1 MTQSKC
7 RSIVTMLCCVLGSS
21 YGLAQTSTTLSY
33 NGSDKV
39 IKNPERGLSYK
50 AGYVDLFVDGYS
62 YDGAVSYQ
70 WTHEFPNTANTTPP
84 SFISR
89 FRKDAINH
97 VQELPIGYK
106 FKSTAPGGLITVSS
120 DLDLPLQGNDEL
132 QISFPSPMNSSYDN
146 SSDLVIIHYT
156 DNTGNSR
163 TVKYKA
169 FWNGIAGNY
178 NGGYGDFVQAYDNT
192 IFSKI
197 NIRNISGIGGQ
208 IQSFYVF
215 QNDNIAGNAP
225 LEIDMNEP
233 VTLELRS
240 DIEAFTINHI
250 DRSGVLESRRECSSP
265 HIEQAADQLNDFEVR
280 TELSYNQI
288 PIDLSTGSLSTPF
301 GNQITYNNS
310 NHTLNI
316 TGAFFDTQTHQQASN
331 NNIELDPC
339 YIEENGISLVELE
352 EYIHFSEDNITASS
366 PEYQLETVSIN
377 RTNNAFN
384 QIKNYGLKAHQVT
397 NSDFKMTANNHL
409 YNVPDDA
416 HFAYLQNIMDETN
429 TEIYSA
435 NNSLVALNTLGWI
448 KDQEDASLYRL
459 SPTWLKTS
467 KDKHYLH
474 SGQDAYYSE
483 FLPNEE
489 NTLRSSHQRSL
500 FRYSAAAF
508 NPNFTGN
515 GFQSGGIAAHNNIQH
530 YQETIMKKVKNYF
543 PNKKMLTDMVIAW
556 EHKFTYPQNGGS
568 YDDPTE
574 DEFDVNPN
582 LGYYDDMFATTYNY
596 LGTICDTP
604 QFYIISSGD
613 TISKDF
619 IQNTKRDLFVLGKY
633 SDNFWMHADMPL
645 YFDDVTFGQSFGA
658 MAGNWTN
665 NPQFNY
671 EALKGILTASDD
683 EQNPFLAAKKLFRFN
698 YTSFDVT
705 YNNSETLG
713 KNIFEFVEPNGNG
726 AIDKWKNTPMTQENA
741 EEYQL
746 PFSTGYFTHDNKSV
760 FDYIRDHL
768 GYRLELQNLETTV
781 QGSNLKA
788 KFHVQN
794 RGFSAPKNPR
804 QIYAVLLNE
813 QGQQVQS
820 IPVNIDEN
828 GWLSWTTDANLD
840 NKKSQITGSNYTD
853 YTLED
858 DFLAVNYNT
867 HTVEATFDMSGLT
880 TYANYSIALWMPDP
894 SADLNTASNQVDYAV
909 KLANRPISI
918 GARGENIVASFKRGV
933 GGMNLPSKFI
943 SANTMM
949 INQDATWSSLTELN
963 RDITIPNGRTL
974 TITGTLKM
982 PQGSKIQVQKGGKL
996 IVDGGTITSNCDAP
1010 WQGIDV
1016 FADDQLN
1023 QMNSSGQGRVELKN
1037 NARIEYAVDG
1047 VNLIGR
1053 NQNGDIAWGTSGGIL
1068 FAENTT
1074 FYNCRRGI
1082 AFMAYTNYNSTYTT
1096 VRRNKGAI
1104 TNCTFKFTD
1113 EFNDLYGYNA
1123 YGEQYHPVGISM
1135 WGVDRVLVK
1144 GCEFINE
1151 MTTFN
1156 TNDVAHN
1163 KYDGHGIICVDAS
1176 PNIQP
1181 VYSSNTIPA
1190 TPTAWNSFEGFDI
1203 GVYKVN
1209 LDGGTSPIKI
1219 KDNDFSEN
1227 RAGIYIENSPFA
1239 TVVLND
1245 INVPNLSFGTTTGEV
1260 KAAGIYLTGASNFEV
1275 EENTFVGNGASS
1287 TQHDGGLIVEN
1298 MYATGPHNVN
1308 VYNNTFDKLGFGF
1321 LAYGENGDSYNDNG
1335 VPTSRGLELG
1345 CNDFG
1350 QDDNNYQD
1358 WYIHEQSSI
1367 SPVQGSGN
1375 SPTGNR
1381 FSDDP
1386 ITSNSEGHI
1395 FIGQGSFE
1403 VTEYF
1408 HFDDNNHEPTE
1419 IDLTEVDPT
1428 NTGLSFSQ
1436 STHCPSNF
1444 AQDGG
1449 ITVSDLD
1456 NHYTDYEIKEVEL
1469 FQLKTSYKD
1478 ILNGG
1483 IKPQIMDI
1491 LLDEDKTSQ
1500 EVRDELINGS
1510 PYLDNEILIAAINRE
1525 IPLTQWHLTEVLV
1538 WNSRLSRDVMN
1549 ALYEA
1554 QPLTPYQYNLVVN
1567 ADNGSQRL
1575 LLEMDIHEKQME
1587 LARLKSDYLLKVW
1600 ENDEVNFYDEV
1611 IKVYEDEE
1619 TEFAVANCINA
1630 ELSKKNY
1637 AGATSRLNTFIQSNS
1652 NTDFQTYYDF
1662 KINLKQSGRNWLQLN
1677 NDEIRTLDDL
1687 EASNHPFIA
1696 PKIENIKRFINGDNQ
1711 TFTPLPIDLTQPQ
1724 TKKAYVGKPSD
1735 ESFENILE
1743 VKYLSGEQNLMFI
1756 STKPGARFT
1765 IVNALGQVVEAG
1777 EMSNAVEYKDVSY
1790 LQSGVYHI
1798 RLTSNNVNKTQHGKF
1813 VVR

>member
-1 MTQSKC
+1 MTELKC
-7 RSIVTMLCCVLGSS
+7 RSIITMLCCVLGSS

-106 FKSTAPGGLITVSS
+106 FKSTAPDGLITVSS

-132 QISFPSPMNSSYDN
+132 HINLLSPLNSTYANIAHISIS
-146 SSDLVIIHYT
+146 YT
-156 DNTGNSR
+156 DHSGVQQEINYIPEFNGVKGIDVVGGGIFTYPINLPSLESLILRNTTPGVNPNK
-163 TVKYKA
+163 VY
-169 FWNGIAGNY
+169 
-178 NGGYGDFVQAYDNT
+178 
-192 IFSKI
+192 
-197 NIRNISGIGGQ
+197 
-208 IQSFYVF
+208 YVF
-215 QNDNIAGNAP
+215 DNYTSGNQANLLINTNYP
-225 LEIDMNEP
+225 VIFKIHSAIDG
-233 VTLELRS
+233 
-240 DIEAFTINHI
+240 FTVNHI

-301 GNQITYNNS
+301 GNQITYNNT
-310 NHTLNI
+310 NHTLNFAD
-316 TGAFFDTQTHQQASN
+316 AFFDTQTYQQGSQN
-331 NNIELDPC
+331 DIELDQC

-352 EYIHFSEDNITASS
+352 EYIHFSEENITAPS
-366 PEYQLETVSIN
+366 PQYQLESASIN

-384 QIKNYGLKAHQVT
+384 QIKSFGLKAHQVT
-397 NSDFKMTANNHL
+397 NSDFKMTANNHI

-416 HFAYLQNIMDETN
+416 HFTYLQNIMDETN
-429 TEIYSA
+429 TEIYSG

-474 SGQDAYYSE
+474 SGQDVYYSE

-500 FRYSAAAF
+500 FRYSASDE
-508 NPNFTGN
+508 NPNFSGS
-515 GFQSGGIAAHNNIQH
+515 GFQTTAIADDDGIQH
-530 YQETIMKKVKNYF
+530 YQESVMKKIKGYF
-543 PNKKMLTDMVIAW
+543 PKRKMLTDMTIAW
-556 EHKFTYPQNGGS
+556 EHKFTYPQNGGT

-582 LGYYDDMFATTYNY
+582 LGYYDDMFGTTYDY
-596 LGTICDTP
+596 LGTICDVP
-604 QFYIISSGD
+604 QSYIPGVI
-613 TISKDF
+613 TDF
-619 IQNTKRDLFVLGKY
+619 PEVEKRDLYTLGKY

-645 YFDDVTFGQSFGA
+645 YFDDATFEQSFGE
-658 MAGNWTN
+658 MSGNWTN
-665 NPQFNY
+665 NPQFDY
-671 EALKGILTASDD
+671 EALKGMLTASDD

-698 YTSFDVT
+698 YTSFDIT
-705 YNNSETLG
+705 YNNSETIG
-713 KNIFEFVEPNGNG
+713 KNIFEFVEPGENDG
-726 AIDKWKNTPMTQENA
+726 AVDKWKNTPMTQA
-741 EEYQL
+741 DADQYQL
-746 PFSTGYFTHDNKSV
+746 PYSTGYFTLNNKSV

-781 QGSNLKA
+781 QGNNLKA

-804 QIYAVLLNE
+804 QIYAVLLDE

-840 NKKSQITGSNYTD
+840 NKKSQVTGTNYTD
-853 YTLED
+853 YTLD
-858 DFLAVNYNT
+858 ANFDPINYNT

-880 TYANYSIALWMPDP
+880 TYATYSIALWMPDP
-894 SADLNTASNQVDYAV
+894 STNLNTASNQVDYAV

-933 GGMNLPSKFI
+933 GQMNLPSKFI

-996 IVDGGTITSNCDAP
+996 IVDGGTITSNCNAP

-1053 NQNGDIAWGTSGGIL
+1053 TQNGDIAWGTSGGIL

-1096 VRRNKGAI
+1096 VRRNKGTI

-1135 WGVDRVLVK
+1135 WEVDRVLVK

-1163 KYDGHGIICVDAS
+1163 RYDGHGIICVDAS

-1190 TPTAWNSFEGFDI
+1190 TATDWNTFEGFDI

-1245 INVPNLSFGTTTGEV
+1245 INVPNLNFGTTTGQV
-1260 KAAGIYLTGASNFEV
+1260 KAAGVYLTGASDFEV

-1367 SPVQGSGN
+1367 SPVQGSGS

-1386 ITSNSEGHI
+1386 VMSNSEGHI

-1403 VTEYF
+1403 ITEYF

-1428 NTGLSFSQ
+1428 NTGLSFSESQ
-1436 STHCPSNF
+1436 NCPSNF

-1456 NHYTDYEIKEVEL
+1456 NHYADFEIKEVEL
-1469 FQLKTSYKD
+1469 SQLKTSYKD

-1510 PYLDNEILIAAINRE
+1510 PYLDDEILIAAINRE

-1600 ENDEVNFYDEV
+1600 ENEDVSFYDEV

-1652 NTDFQTYYDF
+1652 NADFQTYYDF

-1677 NDEIRTLDDL
+1677 DDEIRTLDDL

-1696 PKIENIKRFINGDNQ
+1696 PKVENIKRFIGGDNR
-1711 TFTPLPIDLTQPQ
+1711 TFTPLPIDLTQSQ
-1724 TKKAYVGKPSD
+1724 AKKAYVGKPSD

-1743 VKYLSGEQNLMFI
+1743 VKYLSGEQTLMFI

-1765 IVNALGQVVEAG
+1765 IVNALGQVVETG
-1777 EMSNAVEYKDVSY
+1777 EMANAVEYKDVSY

-1798 RLTSNNVNKTQHGKF
+1798 RLTSNEVNKTQHGKF

>member
-1 MTQSKC
+1 MKNLNSK
-7 RSIVTMLCCVLGSS
+7 SIITMLCFALGGTTCSK
-21 YGLAQTSTTLSY
+21 AQTSTTLSY

-89 FRKDAINH
+89 FRKDAANH
-97 VQELPIGYK
+97 LQALPIGYK
-106 FKSTAPGGLITVSS
+106 FKSTAPSGLITVDS

-156 DNTGNSR
+156 DNTANSR

-169 FWNGIAGNY
+169 FSSGVAGNY
-178 NGGYGDFVQAYDNT
+178 NGGYGDFVAPGNNT

-197 NIRNISGIGGQ
+197 NIRNISGVGGQ
-208 IQSFYVF
+208 IQSFYIF
-215 QNDNIAGNAP
+215 QNDDIAGNAP
-225 LEIDMNEP
+225 LNIDMNEP
-233 VTLELRS
+233 VILELRS

-250 DRSGVLESRRECSSP
+250 DRSGVLESRIECSSP
-265 HIEQAADQLNDFEVR
+265 HIEQASDQLNDFEIR

-288 PIDLSTGSLSTPF
+288 PLDISTETLSTSF
-301 GNQITYNNS
+301 GNQITYNS
-310 NHTLNI
+310 TNHTLNF
-316 TGAFFDTQTHQQASN
+316 TDAFFDTQTYQQGSQN
-331 NNIELDPC
+331 DIELDQC
-339 YIEENGISLVELE
+339 YMEENGISLVELE
-352 EYIHFSEDNITASS
+352 EYIHFSEENITAPS
-366 PEYQLETVSIN
+366 PQYQLESVSIN

-384 QIKNYGLKAHQVT
+384 QIKSFGLKAHQVT
-397 NSDFKMTANNHL
+397 NSDFKMTANNHI

-416 HFAYLQNIMDETN
+416 HFTYLQNIMDETN
-429 TEIYSA
+429 AEIYSV

-474 SGQDAYYSE
+474 SGQDAFYSE
-483 FLPNEE
+483 YLPNEE

-515 GFQSGGIAAHNNIQH
+515 GFNSSGIGAHSNIQH
-530 YQETIMKKVKNYF
+530 YQETVMKKVKNYF
-543 PNKKMLTDMVIAW
+543 PNKKMLTDMVVAW
-556 EHKFTYPQNGGS
+556 EHKFTYPQNGGT
-568 YDDPTE
+568 YDDAGE

-582 LGYYDDMFATTYNY
+582 LGYYDDMFATTYEY
-596 LGTICDTP
+596 LGTICDEP
-604 QFYIISSGD
+604 QFNSVSA
-613 TISKDF
+613 DF
-619 IQNTKRDLFVLGKY
+619 TSDGKKDLFVLGKF
-633 SDNFWMHADMPL
+633 SNNFWMHADMPL
-645 YFDDVTFGQSFGA
+645 YFDDATFGQSFGA

-665 NPQFNY
+665 NGQFDY
-671 EALKGILTASDD
+671 EALKGMLTASDD

-705 YNNSETLG
+705 YNNSEDIG

-726 AIDKWKNTPMTQENA
+726 AIDIWKETSITQA
-741 EEYQL
+741 LADQYQL
-746 PFSTGYFTHDNKSV
+746 PYSTGYFTHDNKSV

-781 QGSNLKA
+781 QGNNLKA

-813 QGQQVQS
+813 SGQQVQS
-820 IPVNIDEN
+820 NPVNIDEN
-828 GWLSWTTDANLD
+828 GWLYWTTDANLD
-840 NKKSQITGSNYTD
+840 NKKSQVTGTNYTD
-853 YTLED
+853 YTLD
-858 DFLAVNYNT
+858 ANFDPINYNT
-867 HTVEATFDMSGLT
+867 HTVQATFDMSGLT
-880 TYANYSIALWMPDP
+880 TNTNYSIALWMPDP
-894 SADLNTASNQVDYAV
+894 STGLNTASNQVDYAV

-933 GGMNLPSKFI
+933 NQMNLPSKFT
-943 SANTMM
+943 SANTLM
-949 INQDATWSSLTELN
+949 INQDATWSSLTEHN

-982 PQGSKIQVQKGGKL
+982 PQGTKIQVQKGGKL
-996 IVDGGTITSNCDAP
+996 IVDGGTITSNCNAP
-1010 WQGIDV
+1010 WMGIEV
-1016 FADDQLN
+1016 FADDNLN
-1023 QMNSSGQGRVELKN
+1023 QLISSGQGKVELKN

-1047 VNLIGR
+1047 VALIGHT
-1053 NQNGDIAWGTSGGIL
+1053 QNGDIAWGTSGGIL
-1068 FAENTT
+1068 LAENTT

-1082 AFMAYTNYNSTYTT
+1082 EFMAYTNYNSNYTT
-1096 VRRNKGAI
+1096 ERRNKGTL

-1113 EFNDLYGYNA
+1113 EFNSLYGYNA
-1123 YGEQYHPVGISM
+1123 YGENYYPVGISM
-1135 WGVDRVLVK
+1135 WEVDRVIVK
-1144 GCEFINE
+1144 GCTFINE

-1156 TNDVAHN
+1156 TNHVAHN

-1176 PNIQP
+1176 PKIQP

-1190 TPTAWNSFEGFDI
+1190 TATDWNSFEGFDI

-1219 KDNDFSEN
+1219 KDNNLSDN
-1227 RAGIYIENSPFA
+1227 RAGIYIENSPFT

-1245 INVPNLSFGTTTGEV
+1245 INVPNLSFGTTTDHV
-1260 KAAGIYLTGASNFEV
+1260 KAVGIYLNGASDFEV

-1287 TQHDGGLIVEN
+1287 THHDGGLIVEN

-1321 LAYGENGDSYNDNG
+1321 LAYGENGDSYTDNG

-1358 WYIHEQSSI
+1358 WYIHNGAFI
-1367 SPVQGSGN
+1367 SPVQGSG
-1375 SPTGNR
+1375 STPTGNR
-1381 FSDDP
+1381 FSDNP
-1386 ITSNSEGHI
+1386 ITADNYGHI
-1395 FIGQGSFE
+1395 FIGGTSFE
-1403 VTEYF
+1403 ITEYF
-1408 HFDDNNHEPTE
+1408 RFNSDEHNPIESDNAK
-1419 IDLTEVDPT
+1419 VAVT
-1428 NTGLSFSQ
+1428 NTGSSFSE
-1436 STHCPSNF
+1436 SENCPSNLS
-1444 AQDGG
+1444 QGG
-1449 ITVSDLD
+1449 VITGSNVIQ
-1456 NHYTDYEIKEVEL
+1456 HYSHHEL
-1469 FQLKTSYKD
+1469 VKSQLVLLKTNYKNT
-1478 ILNGG
+1478 LNGG
-1483 IKPQIMDI
+1483 LRPEIMDV
-1491 LLDEDKTSQ
+1491 LLDEDKTSK
-1500 EVRDELINGS
+1500 EVRDMLINGS
-1510 PYLDNEILIAAINRE
+1510 PYLDDGILIAAINRE

-1538 WNSRLSRDVMN
+1538 WNSKLSRKVLN
-1549 ALYEA
+1549 ALYET
-1554 QPLTPYQYNLVVN
+1554 QPLTPYQFNLVKN

-1575 LLEMDIHEKQME
+1575 LLELDIHEKQME
-1587 LARLKSDYLLKVW
+1587 LARLQSDHVLKAW
-1600 ENDEVNFYDEV
+1600 ETDDVNFYDEV
-1611 IKVYEDEE
+1611 IKVYDNEE
-1619 TEFAVANCINA
+1619 TEFAVGQCIEA

-1637 AGATSRLNTFIQSNS
+1637 IGATSRLNTFMGSNS
-1652 NTDFQTYYDF
+1652 NADFQTFYNF
-1662 KINLKQSGRNWLQLN
+1662 KINLKQSGRNWFQLSDN
-1677 NDEIRTLDDL
+1677 EVKVLDDL
-1687 EASNHPFIA
+1687 QASNHWFIA
-1696 PKIENIKRFINGDNQ
+1696 PKVENIKRFISGENK

-1724 TKKAYVGKPSD
+1724 AKQAYVGKPSD

-1743 VKYLSGEQNLMFI
+1743 MKYLSGEQTLMFI
-1756 STKPGARFT
+1756 STKPGGRFT
-1765 IVNALGQVVEAG
+1765 IVNALGQVVETG
-1777 EMSNAVEYKDVSY
+1777 EIANVVEYKDVSY

-1798 RLTSNNVNKTQHGKF
+1798 RLTSDEVNKTQHDKF
-1813 VVR
+1813 VVQ